1 MNIPVET
8 LLLERGLLTERQL
21 RRAMEFRERCPD
33 KALEEILLDF
43 GYVSEAA
50 LLACLGERDGLE
62 VVDLSE
68 YKVDPEASGLIS
80 HNFSDQYQ
88 VLPIG
93 IRNGKLVVAARDPLM
108 FDVFD
113 EIEAAAGME
122 LTVVLA
128 AAESIRNCA
137 AAVYREQDLS
147 NAVQKV
153 NKEVLGSGYSREVSA
168 ASERVEGTPIVK
180 MVNTLIE
187 QAYARGASDIHVEPM
202 EDRLV
207 IRLRVNGDLVEH
219 ASMAMEAHRPIVT
232 RLKIMGGM
240 DIAEK
245 RLPQDGKYRYD
256 RGQVKTDLRISALPT
271 IYGEKIVLRLLN
283 SARDDC
289 LMDVRRLGMT
299 EEQEEIFERFIKAPY
314 GLVLVTGPTGSGK
327 TTTLYAALNRLV
339 RRKINVVAV
348 EDPVEK
354 AISGATQVQVNVKSG
369 LTFAV
374 ALRAILRQDPDVIMI
389 GEMRDGETASIG
401 VRAAITG
408 HLVFSTLHTND
419 CAASVARLLDMGV
432 VPYMAAAALTGV
444 IAQRLV
450 KELCPHCRRE
460 YEPDGREREL
470 LGGTA
475 PEPVKR
481 LWKPVGCSR
490 CGNTGYSGRRAIYE
504 FMEVDEEIGGMIQKG
519 ASPREIRTV
528 LRKNG
533 SKSLREQA
541 RDMTIRGETSV
552 EELEKIIYSVGPGDR
567 SYRKRQDHHALCCL
581 KPAGQAENQCGGS
594 GGPCG
599 EGHKRSHSGSGKC
612 EIRPHL
618 CRSPAGHTPSGP
630 GCDHD
635 RRDEGRRNRIHR
647 RARRHNGA
655 PGIFHAAHQ

>member
-401 VRAAITG
+401 VR
-408 HLVFSTLHTND
+408 
-419 CAASVARLLDMGV
+419 
-432 VPYMAAAALTGV
+432 
-444 IAQRLV
+444 
-450 KELCPHCRRE
+450 
-460 YEPDGREREL
+460 
-470 LGGTA
+470 
-475 PEPVKR
+475 
-481 LWKPVGCSR
+481 
-490 CGNTGYSGRRAIYE
+490 
-504 FMEVDEEIGGMIQKG
+504 
-519 ASPREIRTV
+519 
-528 LRKNG
+528 
-533 SKSLREQA
+533 
-541 RDMTIRGETSV
+541 
-552 EELEKIIYSVGPGDR
+552 
-567 SYRKRQDHHALCCL
+567 
-581 KPAGQAENQCGGS
+581 
-594 GGPCG
+594 
-599 EGHKRSHSGSGKC
+599 
-612 EIRPHL
+612 
-618 CRSPAGHTPSGP
+618 
-630 GCDHD
+630 
-635 RRDEGRRNRIHR
+635 
-647 RARRHNGA
+647 RHNGA

>member
-68 YKVDPEASGLIS
+68 YKVDPEAAGLIS

-128 AAESIRNCA
+128 AAESIRDCA

-153 NKEVLGSGYSREVSA
+153 NKEVQGSGHSREACA

-219 ASMAMEAHRPIVT
+219 TSMAMEAHRPIVT

-339 RRKINVVAV
+339 RRKINVVTV

-470 LGGTA
+470 LGGAA

-504 FMEVDEEIGGMIQKG
+504 FMEVDEKIGGMIQKG
-519 ASPREIRTV
+519 ISPHEIRTV

-541 RDMTIRGETSV
+541 RDMTIRGETSM
-552 EELEKIIYSVGPGDR
+552 EELEKIIYSV
-567 SYRKRQDHHALCCL
+567 
-581 KPAGQAENQCGGS
+581 E
-594 GGPCG
+594 
-599 EGHKRSHSGSGKC
+599 
-612 EIRPHL
+612 
-618 CRSPAGHTPSGP
+618 
-630 GCDHD
+630 
-635 RRDEGRRNRIHR
+635 
-647 RARRHNGA
+647 
-655 PGIFHAAHQ
+655 

>member
-68 YKVDPEASGLIS
+68 YKVDPEAAGLIS

-128 AAESIRNCA
+128 VAESIRDCA

-153 NKEVLGSGYSREVSA
+153 NKEVQGSGHSREACA

-219 ASMAMEAHRPIVT
+219 TSMAMEAHRPIVT

-299 EEQEEIFERFIKAPY
+299 EEQEEIFERFVKAPY

-339 RRKINVVAV
+339 RRKINVVTV

-470 LGGTA
+470 LGGAA
-475 PEPVKR
+475 PETVKR

-504 FMEVDEEIGGMIQKG
+504 FMEVDEKIGGMIQKG
-519 ASPREIRTV
+519 TSPHEIRTV

-541 RDMTIRGETSV
+541 RDMTIRGETSM
-552 EELEKIIYSVGPGDR
+552 EELEKIIYSV
-567 SYRKRQDHHALCCL
+567 
-581 KPAGQAENQCGGS
+581 E
-594 GGPCG
+594 
-599 EGHKRSHSGSGKC
+599 
-612 EIRPHL
+612 
-618 CRSPAGHTPSGP
+618 
-630 GCDHD
+630 
-635 RRDEGRRNRIHR
+635 
-647 RARRHNGA
+647 
-655 PGIFHAAHQ
+655 

>member
-299 EEQEEIFERFIKAPY
+299 EEQEEIFERFIKAPSP
-314 GLVLVTGPTGSGK
+314 VLVTGPTGSGK

-552 EELEKIIYSVGPGDR
+552 EELEKIIYSV
-567 SYRKRQDHHALCCL
+567 
-581 KPAGQAENQCGGS
+581 E
-594 GGPCG
+594 
-599 EGHKRSHSGSGKC
+599 
-612 EIRPHL
+612 
-618 CRSPAGHTPSGP
+618 
-630 GCDHD
+630 
-635 RRDEGRRNRIHR
+635 
-647 RARRHNGA
+647 
-655 PGIFHAAHQ
+655 

>member
-348 EDPVEK
+348 EDPAEK

-552 EELEKIIYSVGPGDR
+552 EELEKIIYSV
-567 SYRKRQDHHALCCL
+567 
-581 KPAGQAENQCGGS
+581 E
-594 GGPCG
+594 
-599 EGHKRSHSGSGKC
+599 
-612 EIRPHL
+612 
-618 CRSPAGHTPSGP
+618 
-630 GCDHD
+630 
-635 RRDEGRRNRIHR
+635 
-647 RARRHNGA
+647 
-655 PGIFHAAHQ
+655 

>member
-68 YKVDPEASGLIS
+68 YKVDPEAAGLIS

-93 IRNGKLVVAARDPLM
+93 IRNGKLVVAAWDPLM

-128 AAESIRNCA
+128 AAESIRDCA

-153 NKEVLGSGYSREVSA
+153 NKEVQGSGHSREACA

-219 ASMAMEAHRPIVT
+219 TSMAMEAHRPIVT

-339 RRKINVVAV
+339 RRKINVVTV

-460 YEPDGREREL
+460 YETDGREREL
-470 LGGTA
+470 LGGAA
-475 PEPVKR
+475 PETVKR

-504 FMEVDEEIGGMIQKG
+504 FMEVDEKIGGMIQKG
-519 ASPREIRTV
+519 TSPHEIRTV

-541 RDMTIRGETSV
+541 RDMTIRGETSM
-552 EELEKIIYSVGPGDR
+552 EELEKIIYSV
-567 SYRKRQDHHALCCL
+567 
-581 KPAGQAENQCGGS
+581 E
-594 GGPCG
+594 
-599 EGHKRSHSGSGKC
+599 
-612 EIRPHL
+612 
-618 CRSPAGHTPSGP
+618 
-630 GCDHD
+630 
-635 RRDEGRRNRIHR
+635 
-647 RARRHNGA
+647 
-655 PGIFHAAHQ
+655 

>member
-68 YKVDPEASGLIS
+68 YKVDPEAAGLIS

-128 AAESIRNCA
+128 VAESIRDCA

-153 NKEVLGSGYSREVSA
+153 NKEVQGSGHSREACA

-219 ASMAMEAHRPIVT
+219 TSMAMEAHRPIVT

-339 RRKINVVAV
+339 RRKINVVTV

-470 LGGTA
+470 LGGAA
-475 PEPVKR
+475 PETVKR

-504 FMEVDEEIGGMIQKG
+504 FMEVDEKIGGMIQKG
-519 ASPREIRTV
+519 ISPHEIRTV

-541 RDMTIRGETSV
+541 RDMTIRGETSM
-552 EELEKIIYSVGPGDR
+552 EELEKIIYSV
-567 SYRKRQDHHALCCL
+567 
-581 KPAGQAENQCGGS
+581 E
-594 GGPCG
+594 
-599 EGHKRSHSGSGKC
+599 
-612 EIRPHL
+612 
-618 CRSPAGHTPSGP
+618 
-630 GCDHD
+630 
-635 RRDEGRRNRIHR
+635 
-647 RARRHNGA
+647 
-655 PGIFHAAHQ
+655 

>member
-68 YKVDPEASGLIS
+68 YKVDPEAAGLIS

-128 AAESIRNCA
+128 AAESIRDCA

-153 NKEVLGSGYSREVSA
+153 NKEVQGSGHSREACA

-219 ASMAMEAHRPIVT
+219 TSMAMEAHRPIVT

-339 RRKINVVAV
+339 RRKINVVTV

-470 LGGTA
+470 LGGAA
-475 PEPVKR
+475 PETVKR

-504 FMEVDEEIGGMIQKG
+504 FMEVDEQIGGMIQKG
-519 ASPREIRTV
+519 TSPHEIRTV

-541 RDMTIRGETSV
+541 RDMTIRGETSM
-552 EELEKIIYSVGPGDR
+552 EELEKIIYSV
-567 SYRKRQDHHALCCL
+567 
-581 KPAGQAENQCGGS
+581 E
-594 GGPCG
+594 
-599 EGHKRSHSGSGKC
+599 
-612 EIRPHL
+612 
-618 CRSPAGHTPSGP
+618 
-630 GCDHD
+630 
-635 RRDEGRRNRIHR
+635 
-647 RARRHNGA
+647 
-655 PGIFHAAHQ
+655 

>member
-68 YKVDPEASGLIS
+68 YKVDPEAAGLIS

-128 AAESIRNCA
+128 AAESIRDCA

-153 NKEVLGSGYSREVSA
+153 NKEVQGSGHSREACA

-219 ASMAMEAHRPIVT
+219 TSMAMEAHRPIVT

-339 RRKINVVAV
+339 RRKINVVTV

-419 CAASVARLLDMGV
+419 CAGSVARLLDMGV

-470 LGGTA
+470 LGGAA
-475 PEPVKR
+475 PETVKR

-504 FMEVDEEIGGMIQKG
+504 FMEVDEKIGGMIQKEI
-519 ASPREIRTV
+519 SPHEIRTV

-541 RDMTIRGETSV
+541 RDMTIRGETSM
-552 EELEKIIYSVGPGDR
+552 EELEKIIYSV
-567 SYRKRQDHHALCCL
+567 
-581 KPAGQAENQCGGS
+581 E
-594 GGPCG
+594 
-599 EGHKRSHSGSGKC
+599 
-612 EIRPHL
+612 
-618 CRSPAGHTPSGP
+618 
-630 GCDHD
+630 
-635 RRDEGRRNRIHR
+635 
-647 RARRHNGA
+647 
-655 PGIFHAAHQ
+655 

>member
-68 YKVDPEASGLIS
+68 YKVDPEAAGLIS

-128 AAESIRNCA
+128 AAESIRDCA

-153 NKEVLGSGYSREVSA
+153 NKEVQGSGHSREACA

-219 ASMAMEAHRPIVT
+219 TSMAMEAHRPIVT

-339 RRKINVVAV
+339 RRKINVVTV

-460 YEPDGREREL
+460 YEPDGREREI
-470 LGGTA
+470 LGGAA
-475 PEPVKR
+475 PETVKR

-504 FMEVDEEIGGMIQKG
+504 FMEVDEKIGGMIQKG
-519 ASPREIRTV
+519 TSPHEIRTV

-541 RDMTIRGETSV
+541 RDMTIRGETSM
-552 EELEKIIYSVGPGDR
+552 EELEKIIYSV
-567 SYRKRQDHHALCCL
+567 
-581 KPAGQAENQCGGS
+581 E
-594 GGPCG
+594 
-599 EGHKRSHSGSGKC
+599 
-612 EIRPHL
+612 
-618 CRSPAGHTPSGP
+618 
-630 GCDHD
+630 
-635 RRDEGRRNRIHR
+635 
-647 RARRHNGA
+647 
-655 PGIFHAAHQ
+655 

>member
-1 MNIPVET
+1 
-8 LLLERGLLTERQL
+8 
-21 RRAMEFRERCPD
+21 
-33 KALEEILLDF
+33 
-43 GYVSEAA
+43 
-50 LLACLGERDGLE
+50 
-62 VVDLSE
+62 
-68 YKVDPEASGLIS
+68 
-80 HNFSDQYQ
+80 
-88 VLPIG
+88 
-93 IRNGKLVVAARDPLM
+93 
-108 FDVFD
+108 
-113 EIEAAAGME
+113 
-122 LTVVLA
+122 
-128 AAESIRNCA
+128 
-137 AAVYREQDLS
+137 
-147 NAVQKV
+147 
-153 NKEVLGSGYSREVSA
+153 
-168 ASERVEGTPIVK
+168 
-180 MVNTLIE
+180 
-187 QAYARGASDIHVEPM
+187 
-202 EDRLV
+202 
-207 IRLRVNGDLVEH
+207 
-219 ASMAMEAHRPIVT
+219 
-232 RLKIMGGM
+232 M

-299 EEQEEIFERFIKAPY
+299 EEQEEAFERFIKAPY
-314 GLVLVTGPTGSGK
+314 GLVLVTGPTGCGK

-339 RRKINVVAV
+339 RRKINVVTV

-519 ASPREIRTV
+519 ASPARYGPYCGKTEARAC
-528 LRKNG
+528 G
-533 SKSLREQA
+533 S
-541 RDMTIRGETSV
+541 
-552 EELEKIIYSVGPGDR
+552 
-567 SYRKRQDHHALCCL
+567 RQ
-581 KPAGQAENQCGGS
+581 
-594 GGPCG
+594 
-599 EGHKRSHSGSGKC
+599 
-612 EIRPHL
+612 
-618 CRSPAGHTPSGP
+618 
-630 GCDHD
+630 
-635 RRDEGRRNRIHR
+635 
-647 RARRHNGA
+647 
-655 PGIFHAAHQ
+655 GI

>member
-68 YKVDPEASGLIS
+68 YKVDPEAAGLIS

-93 IRNGKLVVAARDPLM
+93 IRNGKLVVAVRDPLM

-128 AAESIRNCA
+128 AAESIRDCA

-153 NKEVLGSGYSREVSA
+153 NKEVQGSGHSREACA

-219 ASMAMEAHRPIVT
+219 TSMAMEAHRPIVT

-339 RRKINVVAV
+339 RRKINVVTV

-470 LGGTA
+470 LGGAA
-475 PEPVKR
+475 PETVKR

-504 FMEVDEEIGGMIQKG
+504 FMEVDEKIGGMIQKG
-519 ASPREIRTV
+519 TSPHEIRTV

-541 RDMTIRGETSV
+541 RDMTIRGETSM
-552 EELEKIIYSVGPGDR
+552 EELEKIIYSV
-567 SYRKRQDHHALCCL
+567 
-581 KPAGQAENQCGGS
+581 E
-594 GGPCG
+594 
-599 EGHKRSHSGSGKC
+599 
-612 EIRPHL
+612 
-618 CRSPAGHTPSGP
+618 
-630 GCDHD
+630 
-635 RRDEGRRNRIHR
+635 
-647 RARRHNGA
+647 
-655 PGIFHAAHQ
+655 

>member
-68 YKVDPEASGLIS
+68 YKVDPEAAGLIS

-552 EELEKIIYSVGPGDR
+552 EELIYSV
-567 SYRKRQDHHALCCL
+567 
-581 KPAGQAENQCGGS
+581 E
-594 GGPCG
+594 
-599 EGHKRSHSGSGKC
+599 
-612 EIRPHL
+612 
-618 CRSPAGHTPSGP
+618 
-630 GCDHD
+630 
-635 RRDEGRRNRIHR
+635 
-647 RARRHNGA
+647 
-655 PGIFHAAHQ
+655 

>member
-68 YKVDPEASGLIS
+68 YKVDPEAAGLIS

-128 AAESIRNCA
+128 AAESIRDCA

-153 NKEVLGSGYSREVSA
+153 NKEVQGSGHSREACA

-219 ASMAMEAHRPIVT
+219 TSMAMEAHRPIVT

-339 RRKINVVAV
+339 RRKINVVTV
-348 EDPVEK
+348 EDPVGK

-419 CAASVARLLDMGV
+419 CAGSVARLLDMGV

-470 LGGTA
+470 LGGAA
-475 PEPVKR
+475 PETVKR

-504 FMEVDEEIGGMIQKG
+504 FMEVDEKIGGMIQKG
-519 ASPREIRTV
+519 ISPHEIRTV

-541 RDMTIRGETSV
+541 RDMTIRGETSM
-552 EELEKIIYSVGPGDR
+552 EELEKIIYSV
-567 SYRKRQDHHALCCL
+567 
-581 KPAGQAENQCGGS
+581 E
-594 GGPCG
+594 
-599 EGHKRSHSGSGKC
+599 
-612 EIRPHL
+612 
-618 CRSPAGHTPSGP
+618 
-630 GCDHD
+630 
-635 RRDEGRRNRIHR
+635 
-647 RARRHNGA
+647 
-655 PGIFHAAHQ
+655 

>member
-68 YKVDPEASGLIS
+68 DKVDPEAAGLIS

-128 AAESIRNCA
+128 AAESIRDCA

-153 NKEVLGSGYSREVSA
+153 NKEVQGSGHSREACA

-219 ASMAMEAHRPIVT
+219 TSMAMEAHRPIVT

-339 RRKINVVAV
+339 RRKINVVTV

-470 LGGTA
+470 LGGAA
-475 PEPVKR
+475 PETVKR

-504 FMEVDEEIGGMIQKG
+504 FMEVDEKIGGMIQKG
-519 ASPREIRTV
+519 TSPHEIRTV

-541 RDMTIRGETSV
+541 RDMTIRGETSM
-552 EELEKIIYSVGPGDR
+552 EELEKIIYSV
-567 SYRKRQDHHALCCL
+567 
-581 KPAGQAENQCGGS
+581 E
-594 GGPCG
+594 
-599 EGHKRSHSGSGKC
+599 
-612 EIRPHL
+612 
-618 CRSPAGHTPSGP
+618 
-630 GCDHD
+630 
-635 RRDEGRRNRIHR
+635 
-647 RARRHNGA
+647 
-655 PGIFHAAHQ
+655 

>member
-68 YKVDPEASGLIS
+68 YKVDPEAAGLIS

-128 AAESIRNCA
+128 AAESIRDCA

-187 QAYARGASDIHVEPM
+187 QAYSRGASDIHVEPM

-219 ASMAMEAHRPIVT
+219 TSMAMEAHRPIVT

-299 EEQEEIFERFIKAPY
+299 EEQEEIFERFVKAPY

-339 RRKINVVAV
+339 RRKINVVTV

-470 LGGTA
+470 LGGTE

-541 RDMTIRGETSV
+541 RDMTIRGETSM
-552 EELEKIIYSVGPGDR
+552 EELEKIIYSV
-567 SYRKRQDHHALCCL
+567 
-581 KPAGQAENQCGGS
+581 E
-594 GGPCG
+594 
-599 EGHKRSHSGSGKC
+599 
-612 EIRPHL
+612 
-618 CRSPAGHTPSGP
+618 
-630 GCDHD
+630 
-635 RRDEGRRNRIHR
+635 
-647 RARRHNGA
+647 
-655 PGIFHAAHQ
+655 

>member
-68 YKVDPEASGLIS
+68 YKVDPEAAGLIS

-128 AAESIRNCA
+128 AAESIRDCA

-153 NKEVLGSGYSREVSA
+153 NKEVQSLGHSREACA

-219 ASMAMEAHRPIVT
+219 TSMAMEAHRPIVT

-339 RRKINVVAV
+339 RRKINVVTV

-470 LGGTA
+470 LGGAA
-475 PEPVKR
+475 PETVKR

-504 FMEVDEEIGGMIQKG
+504 FMEVDEKIGGMIQKG
-519 ASPREIRTV
+519 TSPHEIRTV

-541 RDMTIRGETSV
+541 RDMTIRGETSM
-552 EELEKIIYSVGPGDR
+552 EELEKIIYSV
-567 SYRKRQDHHALCCL
+567 
-581 KPAGQAENQCGGS
+581 E
-594 GGPCG
+594 
-599 EGHKRSHSGSGKC
+599 
-612 EIRPHL
+612 
-618 CRSPAGHTPSGP
+618 
-630 GCDHD
+630 
-635 RRDEGRRNRIHR
+635 
-647 RARRHNGA
+647 
-655 PGIFHAAHQ
+655 

>member
-68 YKVDPEASGLIS
+68 YKVDPEAAGLIS

-128 AAESIRNCA
+128 AAESIRDCA

-153 NKEVLGSGYSREVSA
+153 NKEVQGSGHSREACA

-187 QAYARGASDIHVEPM
+187 PAYARGASDIHVEPM

-219 ASMAMEAHRPIVT
+219 TSMAMEAHRPIVT

-339 RRKINVVAV
+339 RRKINVVTV

-444 IAQRLV
+444 IAQRLM

-470 LGGTA
+470 LGGAA
-475 PEPVKR
+475 PETVKR

-504 FMEVDEEIGGMIQKG
+504 FMEVDEKIGGMIQKG
-519 ASPREIRTV
+519 TSPHEIRTV

-541 RDMTIRGETSV
+541 RDMTIRGETSM
-552 EELEKIIYSVGPGDR
+552 EELEKIIYSV
-567 SYRKRQDHHALCCL
+567 
-581 KPAGQAENQCGGS
+581 E
-594 GGPCG
+594 
-599 EGHKRSHSGSGKC
+599 
-612 EIRPHL
+612 
-618 CRSPAGHTPSGP
+618 
-630 GCDHD
+630 
-635 RRDEGRRNRIHR
+635 
-647 RARRHNGA
+647 
-655 PGIFHAAHQ
+655 